1 MSRGLLG
8 CIGAVL
14 GVVIGAVVAFGIV
27 QFVASSNAE
36 PTLVPVFPAG
46 QSDVSITA
54 SAAYINSEFQQ
65 SIKQS
70 GLAKQATIT
79 LISPNVIQV
88 AAPVDASVFGF
99 PISVNA
105 TVTLRVLVQRGRV
118 VLAIE
123 KLDAGGIAVAPSAL
137 GTDVE
142 KMRASAEDQIN
153 RLAQRALQGSNLHV
167 TNVRITSE
175 GLTIDLMSQ

>member
-27 QFVASSNAE
+27 QFAASSNAE

-70 GLAKQATIT
+70 GLAKQATIA

-88 AAPVDASVFGF
+88 AAPVAASVFGF

-105 TVTLRVLVQRGRV
+105 TVTLRVLVQRGRI

-123 KLDAGGIAVAPSAL
+123 KVDTGGIAVAPSTF
-137 GTDVE
+137 GTAVE
-142 KMRASAEDQIN
+142 KMRASAESQVN
-153 RLAQRALQGSNLHV
+153 QLAQRALQGSSLRV
-167 TNVRITSE
+167 SNVRITPE

>member
-1 MSRGLLG
+1 MSRGLFG

-14 GVVIGAVVAFGIV
+14 GLVVGVVVAFGIA
-27 QFVASSNAE
+27 QFAASSNAE
-36 PTLVPVFPAG
+36 PTRVPVLTAG

-70 GLAKQATIT
+70 GLAKQATVT
-79 LISPNVIQV
+79 LASPNVMQV
-88 AAPVDASVFGF
+88 AAPVDASAFGF

-105 TVTLRVLVQRGRV
+105 KVTLRVLVQRGRI

-123 KLDAGGIAVAPSAL
+123 KLDAGGIVVAPATF
-137 GTDVE
+137 GTAVE
-142 KMRASAEDQIN
+142 KMRASVEDQIN

-167 TNVRITSE
+167 SNVRITPD
-175 GLTIDLMSQ
+175 GLTIDLISQ